1 MKSDRKLAVIFVRR
15 GLLTEEQ
22 RAEVMAEADADGK
35 SLSDILLE
43 RQIVQENDIISCISQ
58 ETNLP
63 PIDVAKVTIDE
74 SLLEI
79 INEKMAKKYM
89 VLPVA
94 RIGKLLTVA
103 VADPF
108 DVMVIDDL
116 RLSTGHE
123 PIMAISSE
131 AAIRRGI
138 EATYGAVQD
147 EMQDIVSE
155 LDGDDALELSD
166 TTEEEV
172 DVSAELAESGSGP
185 VVKLVNLMI
194 AEAVKSGAAGIHIE
208 PYEKRTRVR
217 YRIDGVC
224 VEKMSPPKSIHHAVA
239 SRIKILAGMDIGERR
254 KPQDGSFKMKYKDR
268 HIDFRVSILPQI
280 FGEKVV
286 LRVLDAAV
294 AGWGL
299 DSLGLEEKS
308 LADLEDA
315 IHAPNGMILVTG
327 PTGCGKTT
335 TLYAAVKKVVR
346 IEDNI
351 TSVED
356 PVEYSMEGVN
366 QVQVNVRRGLTF
378 ASALRSILR
387 QDPDTVLI
395 GEIRDE
401 ETAGIAVK
409 AALTG
414 HLVLSTLHTND
425 APKTVT
431 RLLNMGIDGFLV
443 ASTLVLAC
451 SQRLVRRLCPECRKA
466 SKSGEEH
473 MREWGFTEEEAA
485 ANPDLFE
492 PVGCGRC
499 NKLGYKG
506 RLALMETLPLN
517 EDVREIV
524 AKSGSAVAIKQKAL
538 EQGMLTLRRVGILN
552 AIRGNTSM
560 EEVLS
565 STMPDR

>member
-1 MKSDRKLAVIFVRR
+1 MKSDKKLAGIFVRR

-22 RAEVMAEADADGK
+22 RNEVMAEADGK
-35 SLSDILLE
+35 SLSEILLE
-43 RQIVQENDIISCISQ
+43 RKIVEENDIISCVSQ

-63 PIDVAKVTIDE
+63 PIDLAKVTIDE
-74 SLLEI
+74 ALLEI
-79 INEKMAKKYM
+79 INEKMAKKYL

-94 RIGKLLTVA
+94 RVGKLLTVA

-108 DVMVIDDL
+108 DVMVVDDL

-131 AAIRRGI
+131 AAIARGI
-138 EATYGAVQD
+138 ERVYASAEAD
-147 EMQDIVSE
+147 MQDVLGE
-155 LDGDDALELSD
+155 MDTDAELELAD

-172 DVSAELAESGSGP
+172 DIGAELAESGSGP
-185 VVKLVNLMI
+185 VVKLVNLTI
-194 AEAVKSGAAGIHIE
+194 AEAVKAGASGIHIE

-217 YRIDGVC
+217 YRIDGAC

-254 KPQDGSFKMKYKDR
+254 RPQDGSFKMKYKGR
-268 HIDFRVSILPQI
+268 EIDFRVSILPQVY
-280 FGEKVV
+280 GEKVAM
-286 LRVLDAAV
+286 RVLDASV
-294 AGWGL
+294 AQWGL
-299 DSLGLEEKS
+299 DSLGLEEKA
-308 LADLEDA
+308 LADIDEA
-315 IHAPNGMILVTG
+315 IHAANGMVLVTG

-335 TLYAAVKKVVR
+335 TLYAAIKKIVSV
-346 IEDNI
+346 EDNI

-356 PVEYSMEGVN
+356 PVEYSMDGVN
-366 QVQVNVRRGLTF
+366 QVQVNERRGLTF

-387 QDPDTVLI
+387 QDPDKVLI
-395 GEIRDE
+395 GEIRDQ

-425 APKTVT
+425 APKTIT
-431 RLLNMGIDGFLV
+431 RLMNMGIDGFLL
-443 ASTLVLAC
+443 ASTLILAC
-451 SQRLVRRLCPECRKA
+451 SQRLVRRLCPECKTS
-466 SKSGEEH
+466 SKSSEEN

-485 ANPDLFE
+485 ASPDLFV
-492 PVGCGRC
+492 PGGCGRC

-506 RLALMETLPLN
+506 RLGIMETLPLT
-517 EDVREIV
+517 EGIRDIV
-524 AKSGSAVAIKQKAL
+524 SRGGSAVEIKEKAVEL
-538 EQGMLTLRRVGILN
+538 GMLTLRRVGILN

-560 EEVLS
+560 QEVLS